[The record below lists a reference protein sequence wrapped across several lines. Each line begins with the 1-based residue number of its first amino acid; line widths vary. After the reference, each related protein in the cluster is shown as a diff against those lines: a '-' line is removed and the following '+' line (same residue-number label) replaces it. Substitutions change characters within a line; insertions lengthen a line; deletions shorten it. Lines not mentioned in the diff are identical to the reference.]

1 MQDDFIAWISANV
14 LPYEAEVRRWLRRA
28 RVGKADEDDL
38 IQEAYC
44 RIVGVGDASVIRA
57 GRAYFFSVVR
67 NLLIEDL
74 RRSRIVHIEAVA
86 EIENLSIPGS
96 EPTPERAFSGRQ
108 QLALVQR
115 LIEELPERCRAIFKL
130 RKIEVL
136 SQRET
141 AQRLG
146 VTENVV
152 EKQLAI
158 GLRTVLRRLAESDAG
173 ANQTEFQS
181 SDDGQGRQRRDRKG
195 RRGLGRPPR
204 PR

>member
-1 MQDDFIAWISANV
+1 VQDEFITWISANV

-28 RVGKADEDDL
+28 RVGKSDEDDL

-44 RIVGVGDASVIRA
+44 RIVGVGDASRIRS

-67 NLLIEDL
+67 NLLIEDI
-74 RRSRIVHIEAVA
+74 RRSRVVHIEAMA
-86 EIENLSIPGS
+86 EIEDLSIPGS
-96 EPTPERAFSGRQ
+96 EPTPERSFSGRQ
-108 QLALVQR
+108 QLAVVQR
-115 LIEELPERCRAIFKL
+115 LIEELPERCRAVFKL

-141 AQRLG
+141 AERLG
-146 VTENVV
+146 LTENVV

-158 GLRTVLRRLAESDAG
+158 GLRTVLRRLAESDRGQA
-173 ANQTEFQS
+173 EVLS

-195 RRGLGRPPR
+195 RRGLGRPAGPR
-204 PR
+204 

>member
-1 MQDDFIAWISANV
+1 MHDHFIAWISANV

-28 RVGKADEDDL
+28 RVAKADEDDL

-44 RIVGVGDASVIRA
+44 RIVGVGDAALIRS

-86 EIENLSIPGS
+86 EIESLSIPGS
-96 EPTPERAFSGRQ
+96 EPTPERSFSGRQ

-158 GLRTVLRRLAESDAG
+158 GLRTVLRRLAESDID
-173 ANQTEFQS
+173 ANQTEFRS

-195 RRGLGRPPR
+195 RRGLGRPAGPR
-204 PR
+204 